1 MTPSE
6 MICQIGDP
14 DRLQAELVIDQN
26 DIELIKKDDRVEI
39 MLDALPGLD
48 FETTIDEI
56 ASSDL
61 KVSPANL
68 ASQMGGDLN
77 TAQDASG
84 VLRPISTSYQAKT
97 EQLVVPT
104 PADSS
109 NSLQIGWRGHAK
121 IHVQDTTLGSRLKRF
136 LVRTFHFEL

>member
-1 MTPSE
+1 
-6 MICQIGDP
+6 MICQVGDP

-26 DIELIKKDDRVEI
+26 DIELINKEQRVEI
-39 MLDALPGLD
+39 ILDALPGLD

-61 KVSPANL
+61 KVSPASL

-77 TAQDASG
+77 TAQDSSG
-84 VLRPISTSYQAKT
+84 VLRPSSTSYQAKT
-97 EQLVVPT
+97 EQRELPS
-104 PADSS
+104 PAGSS
-109 NSLQIGWRGHAK
+109 SSLQIGWRGSAK